1 MTDKEKKEER
11 LSVYIF
17 LGGYLVFIT
26 LLIILNWYNL

>member
-26 LLIILNWYNL
+26 LLIMLNS